1 MRTFSLRQRS
11 GKLALAAALAALF
24 GVSVAAPVQARVEID
39 FWSLFTGGDGQIM
52 NEIVDRFNAE
62 QSEIH
67 VTHTI
72 IEWGDPYYSKLIT
85 STVAGAPPAVGVMHS
100 SRIHS
105 FIKQGLLTAFTDRD
119 LERMGITASDFMSN
133 IWERGVYEGKVYA
146 IPLDVHPYALY
157 MNVPMFEQAGLVVR
171 SPQGEEELIKY
182 VRSLTVDR
190 DGDGIAEISGF
201 AGYGS
206 REWLGYLY
214 QYGGRIMDAEGR
226 PAFRTDAGRR
236 ALEIQREVIRA
247 TQDRIFGWFG
257 DQSAAMQLLGP
268 WEIGNFTR
276 IGIDFKTDIAP
287 QVGPYRGTW
296 GESHLLIVPRGVREL
311 NPEAYEAALQFI
323 SWLSLNTIE
332 WSAGA
337 GHVPA
342 RIDRLTVD
350 SFLALEHQQA
360 FARSLEFAYFW
371 PDHRLEGEFHGQG
384 VWPYLTDQ
392 LDANEALT
400 RMEQIFRNIMF
411 EN

>member
-1 MRTFSLRQRS
+1 LRNGNNGRRAKAASVVASLAL
-11 GKLALAAALAALF
+11 LALAVA
-24 GVSVAAPVQARVEID
+24 AAPVQAAIEID

-52 NEIVDRFNAE
+52 NELVDRFNQE
-62 QSEIH
+62 HPDIH

-85 STVAGAPPAVGVMHS
+85 ATVAGAPPAVGVMHS
-100 SRIHS
+100 SRIRS
-105 FIKQGLLTAFTDRD
+105 FMQQGLLTAFSDRD
-119 LERMGITASDFMSN
+119 LERMGIASSDFMPH
-133 IWERGVYEGKVYA
+133 IWERGVYEGRSYA

-157 MNVPMFEQAGLVVR
+157 MNVPMFEQAGLVVQ
-171 SPQGEEELIKY
+171 SPQSEAELIQY
-182 VRSLTVDR
+182 VRSLTVDK

-214 QYGGRIMDAEGR
+214 QYGGQIMDSEGR

-247 TQDRIFGWFG
+247 ASDRIFGWFG

-276 IGIDFKTDIAP
+276 LELEFKTDLAP
-287 QVGPYRGTW
+287 QVGPQRGTW
-296 GESHLLIVPRGVREL
+296 ADSHLLVVPRGVRD
-311 NPEAYEAALQFI
+311 NPEVFDAALTFI

-384 VWPYLTDQ
+384 VWPYLTDEI
-392 LDANEALT
+392 DANEALA
-400 RMEQIFRNIMF
+400 RLEQAFRNVMF

>member
-1 MRTFSLRQRS
+1 MRNGNNGRRAKAASVVASLAL
-11 GKLALAAALAALF
+11 LALAVA
-24 GVSVAAPVQARVEID
+24 AAPVQAAIEID

-52 NEIVDRFNAE
+52 NELVDRFNQE
-62 QSEIH
+62 HPDIH

-85 STVAGAPPAVGVMHS
+85 ATVAGAPPAVGVMHS
-100 SRIHS
+100 SRIRS
-105 FIKQGLLTAFTDRD
+105 FMQQGLLTAFSDRD
-119 LERMGITASDFMSN
+119 LERMGIASSDFMPH
-133 IWERGVYEGKVYA
+133 IWERGVYEGRSYA

-157 MNVPMFEQAGLVVR
+157 MNVPMFEQAGLVVQ
-171 SPQGEEELIKY
+171 SPQSEAELIQY
-182 VRSLTVDR
+182 VRSLTVDK

-214 QYGGRIMDAEGR
+214 QYGGQIMDSEGR

-247 TQDRIFGWFG
+247 ASDRIFGWFG

-276 IGIDFKTDIAP
+276 LELEFKTDLAP
-287 QVGPYRGTW
+287 QVGPQRGTW
-296 GESHLLIVPRGVREL
+296 ADSHLLVVPRGVRD
-311 NPEAYEAALQFI
+311 NPEVFDAALTFI

-384 VWPYLTDQ
+384 VWPYLTDEI
-392 LDANEALT
+392 DANEALA
-400 RMEQIFRNIMF
+400 RLEQAFRNVMF